1 MSLVRATPS
10 GSWRVKVYAGTDPLT
25 GREIRLRRTCKTER
39 AAQIELGKLLAMAQ
53 AGRQPDSDVTVAQL
67 LDQYVST
74 AGWEP
79 AGHGPD
85 RDVQDLLGHRQDL
98 LDPPMAAAATD
109 TRPRPCSPRPGR
121 WRFRCCGTGIPERT
135 WPARQGRRDINALA
149 AGGRH
154 AGCGR

>member
-1 MSLVRATPS
+1 
-10 GSWRVKVYAGTDPLT
+10 GNRVPMRVQEGA
-25 GREIRLRRTCKTER
+25 RQLRVLDVGVV
-39 AAQIELGKLLAMAQ
+39 AQAWQRDCGDAQPGELLAMAQ

-149 AGGRH
+149 
-154 AGCGR
+154 

>member
-1 MSLVRATPS
+1 M
-10 GSWRVKVYAGTDPLT
+10 RVQEGA
-25 GREIRLRRTCKTER
+25 RQLRVLDVGVV
-39 AAQIELGKLLAMAQ
+39 AQAWQRDCGDTQPGELLAMAQ

-121 WRFRCCGTGIPERT
+121 WRFRCCGSGIPERT

>member
-1 MSLVRATPS
+1 
-10 GSWRVKVYAGTDPLT
+10 GNRVPMRVQEGA
-25 GREIRLRRTCKTER
+25 RQLRVLDVGVV
-39 AAQIELGKLLAMAQ
+39 AQAWQRDCGDAQPGELLAMAQ

-98 LDPPMAAAATD
+98 LDPPMAAAARTPGQ
-109 TRPRPCSPRPGR
+109 TVLTEARPVEISVL
-121 WRFRCCGTGIPERT
+121 
-135 WPARQGRRDINALA
+135 RD
-149 AGGRH
+149 RDS
-154 AGCGR
+154 